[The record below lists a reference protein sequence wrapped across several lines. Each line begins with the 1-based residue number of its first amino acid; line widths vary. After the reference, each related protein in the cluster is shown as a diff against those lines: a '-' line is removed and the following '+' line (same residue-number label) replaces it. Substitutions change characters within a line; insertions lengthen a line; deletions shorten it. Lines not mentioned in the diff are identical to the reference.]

1 MISNYPDFDL
11 SELEKFWSVQAKNI
25 PWFKN
30 WSKVLD
36 WNLPYAKWFIDGTT
50 NASFAC
56 LDKHMKTEIKNKV
69 AIYWQNE
76 LGQSEIWTYE
86 KLFIETNKFAYAL
99 KKLGLQKNDRVILYM
114 PMIPQA
120 IVAMLAITR
129 LGAIHSV
136 VFSGFSSQ
144 ALKDRI
150 IDCQAKFVITADF
163 TVRRGKFID
172 LKSSVDKALQEN
184 TINFVKNTIIIKRF
198 DNNFLNNNNNNNLNI
213 NNILLK
219 KDFDLLYH
227 ELIQDTP
234 DYIEPEKVESNHPL
248 FILYTSGTTGKPKG
262 VMHGTGGYL
271 TYANSTFNWA
281 FKIEKDSV
289 YWCTADIGWITGH
302 SYVVYAPLISG
313 ISSVL
318 YEGAPDY
325 PTHEIWWKIIE
336 KYKVSIFYTSPTAIR
351 LLMKFG
357 QDFNKKYNLNSLKN
371 LGSVGE
377 PLNPTTW
384 EWFNAYVGNKK
395 CPIIDTWWQTETG
408 GFMISPMAGLD
419 LVKLKPGSTAFPLP
433 YIQAEIV
440 DNFGNPTK
448 PETRGFLVIKK
459 PWPGLTIGLYNDK
472 ERFKEIYWSK
482 FKNYYYSGDYAIKD
496 KDGYFWMLGRADEV
510 INIAA
515 HRIGTAEIENAIIQN
530 KKVSQCAVIGIPD
543 DLTGQAIVAFIEF
556 KKDILTTQE
565 NKNIIKEEIIENIKI
580 QIGSFAKPKEI
591 FFVESLPKTRSG
603 KIMRR
608 VLSALAQNKNVGD
621 ISTLEDEESV
631 EQIKLT
637 TMFNSDNRP

>member
-1 MISNYPDFDL
+1 MINMQQNLDL
-11 SELEKFWSVQAKNI
+11 TELEKFWDLQAKNI
-25 PWFKN
+25 PWFKK

-36 WNLPYAKWFIDGTT
+36 WNLPYAKWFVNGTT
-50 NASFAC
+50 NASYAC
-56 LDKHMKTEIKNKV
+56 LDQHMKTDIKNKV

-76 LGQSEIWTYE
+76 SGQSEIWTYE
-86 KLFIETNKFAYAL
+86 KLFIQTNKFAYAL
-99 KKLGLQKNDRVILYM
+99 KKIGLKKGDRVILYL

-120 IVAMLAITR
+120 IVAMLAVAR

-150 IDCQAKFVITADF
+150 IDCQAKFIITADY

-172 LKSSVDKALQEN
+172 LKSSVDNALQDN
-184 TINFVKNTIIIKRF
+184 TINFVKNTIIIKRP
-198 DNNFLNNNNNNNLNI
+198 NNNNNNNLDN

-227 ELIQDTP
+227 ELIQNTP
-234 DYIEPEKVESNHPL
+234 DYIEPEEVESNHPL

-271 TYANSTFNWA
+271 TYVNSTFNWA

-318 YEGAPDY
+318 FEGAPDY
-325 PTHEIWWKIIE
+325 PTHEIWWQIIE
-336 KYKVSIFYTSPTAIR
+336 KYKVSIIYTSPTAIR

-357 QDFNKKYNLNSLKN
+357 QDFHKKYNLSSLKN

-384 EWFNAYVGNKK
+384 EWFNTYVGNKK

-408 GFMISPMAGLD
+408 GFMISPAAGLNLID
-419 LVKLKPGSTAFPLP
+419 LKPGSTTFPLP
-433 YIQAEIV
+433 MIEADIV
-440 DNFGNPTK
+440 DNSGDSVK

-472 ERFKEIYWSK
+472 EERFKETYWSK

-510 INIAA
+510 LNIAG
-515 HRIGTAEIENAIIQN
+515 HRIGTAEIENAIIHN
-530 KKVSQCAVIGIPD
+530 KKVAQSAAIGIPD
-543 DLTGQAIVAFIEF
+543 DITGQAIVAFVEL

-565 NKNIIKEEIIENIKI
+565 NKNAIKEEIIENIKK

-591 FFVESLPKTRSG
+591 LFVDNLPKTRSG

-608 VLSALAQNKNVGD
+608 VLSALAQNKNIGD
-621 ISTLEDEESV
+621 ISTLEDFDLSSS
-631 EQIKLT
+631 L
-637 TMFNSDNRP
+637 FNSDNRP